1 MEKIEVL
8 DRGFVELVDL
18 LGGDGTAVRAARV
31 SYMSKSDPDG
41 DRRLLDLLMK
51 QGHESPFEHVVFTFR
66 VKAPIFVAR
75 QWHRH
80 RIASVNERSGRFTEF
95 AEEFYI
101 PGEDRAGGGAELMRE
116 SMHRSFEDYKKLLD
130 KGVKRETARM
140 VLPVSLY
147 TEWFWSVN
155 VRSLMNFLDQ
165 RADAHA
171 QYEIQR
177 YALAVAEFFE
187 AKCPL
192 TYGAFMKHHYK
203 GTLLKEG
210 CK

>member
-8 DRGFVELVDL
+8 DRGFVELVDV
-18 LGGDGTAVRAARV
+18 LGGDEAAVRAARV

-41 DRRLLDLLMK
+41 DARLIELLMK
-51 QGHESPFEHVVFTFR
+51 QGHESPFEHTVFTFHI
-66 VKAPIFVAR
+66 KAPLFVAR

-95 AEEFYI
+95 KEEFYI
-101 PGEDRAGGGAELMRE
+101 PDETRAGGGVGLMKE
-116 SMHRSFEDYKKLLD
+116 SMHRAFKDYEELL
-130 KGVKRETARM
+130 KMGVRRETARM

-147 TEWFWSVN
+147 TEWFWTIN
-155 VRSLMNFLDQ
+155 VRSLMNFLKQ
-165 RADAHA
+165 RADSHA

-177 YALAVAEFFE
+177 YALAVAKFFE
-187 AKCPL
+187 SNCPV
-192 TYGAFMKHHYK
+192 TYSAFMKHYYK

-210 CK
+210 F